1 MAVLQEVYQK
11 DPAWNAPIDPK
22 LEACFERVKAKLV
35 GFVSDPAQTLRL
47 YPESDMSIPARYARA
62 YAWHKSAYPEKA
74 LKEVEGL
81 VALAPARSEEHT
93 SELQSLM
100 SISYAV
106 FCLQKNKSHQ

>member
-1 MAVLQEVYQK
+1 M
-11 DPAWNAPIDPK
+11 DPQM
-22 LEACFERVKAKLV
+22 EARFERVKAKLV

-62 YAWHKSAYPEKA
+62 HAWHKSAYPEKA

-81 VALAPARSEEHT
+81 VALAPDDPYFLELEGQILLESGHPAEAIRSEEHT

-100 SISYAV
+100 RIS
-106 FCLQKNKSHQ
+106 